1 MAGVSSLIVGYTMS
15 EKENVRESVVDTLL
29 EIGSEGVFTYV
40 FSKEPLVSIM
50 IILAICLLIYAFYL
64 KVKQPQTKENS
75 SNEE

>member
-40 FSKEPLVSIM
+40 FS
-50 IILAICLLIYAFYL
+50 
-64 KVKQPQTKENS
+64 
-75 SNEE
+75 